1 MHINILYHDTFQNFG
16 PQNVASKNKL
26 SFSIFHRFQFM
37 TWLIN
42 ALIFLIIAFTL
53 IAKLLSV
60 SSNILINLQGSLS
73 FPTYLLYFCLP
84 NN

>member
-1 MHINILYHDTFQNFG
+1 MTRFKIFDLKTLLLKINYHFQY
-16 PQNVASKNKL
+16 S
-26 SFSIFHRFQFM
+26 M

-53 IAKLLSV
+53 IAKLLLV